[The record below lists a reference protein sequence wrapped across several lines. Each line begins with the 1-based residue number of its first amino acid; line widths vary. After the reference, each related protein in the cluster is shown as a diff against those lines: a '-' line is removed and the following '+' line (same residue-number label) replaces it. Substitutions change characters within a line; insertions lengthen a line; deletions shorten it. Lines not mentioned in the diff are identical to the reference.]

1 MPKRFIATEL
11 WNEDWFLEIP
21 MEYRLFW
28 YYILSKC
35 DHAGLYRANIKTFC
49 SINDVSITAVKALSY
64 FNDGK
69 DRIRVV
75 SDRVWLIEDF
85 YVFQYGTTF
94 NINNKVHESIL
105 NAYNQHN
112 IKLTSIRGLID
123 LKETVKDK
131 DKVKDKDIKGNGG
144 MGEKPKGIKF
154 DENFEKVLLSDDTW
168 QMLGFDQKELAK
180 NGDIKPISIIKGSI
194 Y

>member
-1 MPKRFIATEL
+1 
-11 WNEDWFLEIP
+11 
-21 MEYRLFW
+21 
-28 YYILSKC
+28 
-35 DHAGLYRANIKTFC
+35 
-49 SINDVSITAVKALSY
+49 
-64 FNDGK
+64 
-69 DRIRVV
+69 VV